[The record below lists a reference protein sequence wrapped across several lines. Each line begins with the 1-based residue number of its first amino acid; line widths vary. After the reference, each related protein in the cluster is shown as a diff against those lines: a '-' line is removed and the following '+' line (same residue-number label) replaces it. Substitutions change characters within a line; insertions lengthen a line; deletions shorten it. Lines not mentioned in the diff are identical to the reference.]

1 MASEH
6 TEAATGEA
14 GASDETDRTS
24 GGSGSAEDEYN
35 AFLTREG
42 IERSADGPLSD
53 MRVAVKDNISTEGIE
68 TTCGSAMLA
77 DYVPPYDATVVTRLK
92 GAGATIVGKTN
103 MDEFG
108 MGGTTETSAFGP
120 TENPRAPGRVA
131 GGSSGGSAAAVAA
144 GLADAALG
152 SDTGGSIRN
161 PAAFCGVVGLKPTY
175 GLVSRY
181 GLVAYANSLEQ
192 IGPIAP
198 TVEEAGEVLDVIA
211 GPDDRDATT
220 RPPADHGGETDS
232 GDGSADSENAG
243 GEQPDGSYA
252 DEADKY
258 GMPVLAMAYARGP
271 GVDEHDAESLG
282 HAVRLAEEVGSD
294 VVKTSYSGDAE
305 SFERVVESTRL
316 PVVIAGGEPEGD
328 EATLEAVRGAMDA
341 GAAGVSM
348 GRSIF
353 QHDDPEAIARAVSAV
368 VYEGYSADEALREA
382 ELGVE
387 V

>member
-1 MASEH
+1 MD
-6 TEAATGEA
+6 TGTAARLERIGTDGKYVIVPMDHGITL
-14 GASDETDRTS
+14 GA
-24 GGSGSAEDEYN
+24 
-35 AFLTREG
+35 
-42 IERSADGPLSD
+42 
-53 MRVAVKDNISTEGIE
+53 
-68 TTCGSAMLA
+68 
-77 DYVPPYDATVVTRLK
+77 VT
-92 GAGATIVGKTN
+92 
-103 MDEFG
+103 
-108 MGGTTETSAFGP
+108 
-120 TENPRAPGRVA
+120 
-131 GGSSGGSAAAVAA
+131 
-144 GLADAALG
+144 GLADIESTIDAV
-152 SDTGGSIRN
+152 TRGGADAVLTQKGIAPRVHPN
-161 PAAFCGVVGLKPTY
+161 KNGAGYVVHLNAST
-175 GLVSRY
+175 S
-181 GLVAYANSLEQ
+181 
-192 IGPIAP
+192 IGPDSNDKRLTG
-198 TVEEAGEVLDVIA
+198 TVKEAVRA
-211 GPDDRDATT
+211 GADAVSF
-220 RPPADHGGETDS
+220 HINV
-232 GDGSADSENAG
+232 GSEYEREQLENLA
-243 GEQPDGSYA
+243 EIT